1 MRKGYAMN
9 IKHIIFDVDGTI
21 IDTEKAVLMAWQ
33 ATLNEY
39 GYDFLLDDVSAVL
52 GVTTDVSLARLNV
65 RVDDKF
71 LYKWSDNYSV
81 FADDTDYFEKMEDLL
96 KELKDCGFNLGI
108 VTSRN
113 RDEFKKF
120 FSRFNFEKY
129 FETRVL
135 EEDTV
140 KHKPDPEPLLKYMEM
155 TGAKKEEC
163 IYIGD
168 MESDILSA
176 ENAGIT
182 AALVRWNNSRL
193 DYDKATIKFYD
204 VFDVLDFVKNS

>member
-1 MRKGYAMN
+1 M
-9 IKHIIFDVDGTI
+9 
-21 IDTEKAVLMAWQ
+21 
-33 ATLNEY
+33 
-39 GYDFLLDDVSAVL
+39 
-52 GVTTDVSLARLNV
+52 
-65 RVDDKF
+65 
-71 LYKWSDNYSV
+71 
-81 FADDTDYFEKMEDLL
+81 
-96 KELKDCGFNLGI
+96 
-108 VTSRN
+108 
-113 RDEFKKF
+113 
-120 FSRFNFEKY
+120 
-129 FETRVL
+129 
-135 EEDTV
+135 
-140 KHKPDPEPLLKYMEM
+140 KYMEM